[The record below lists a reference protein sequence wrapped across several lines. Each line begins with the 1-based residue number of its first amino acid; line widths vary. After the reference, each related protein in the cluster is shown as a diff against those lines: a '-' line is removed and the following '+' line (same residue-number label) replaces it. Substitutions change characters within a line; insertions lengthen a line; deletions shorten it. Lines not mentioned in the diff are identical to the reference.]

1 MPKGRYTL
9 NYIQRQVTMTIN
21 FPEDMVICD
30 VCDFCRSENNGTR
43 FRCML
48 TSEILPYHNKVT
60 GLRCPLFPVD
70 VDPEEAITAADEVTE
85 NEQKESEE

>member
-30 VCDFCRSENNGTR
+30 VCDFNRQGCGRQR
-43 FRCML
+43 
-48 TSEILPYHNKVT
+48 
-60 GLRCPLFPVD
+60 LRCGFLRHICWNSGNHD
-70 VDPEEAITAADEVTE
+70 WY
-85 NEQKESEE
+85 